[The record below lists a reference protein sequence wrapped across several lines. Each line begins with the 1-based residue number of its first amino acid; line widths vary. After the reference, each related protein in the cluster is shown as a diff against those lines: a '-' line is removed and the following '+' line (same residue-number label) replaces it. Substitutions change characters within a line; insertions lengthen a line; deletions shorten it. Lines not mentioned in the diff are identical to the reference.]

1 MNHHSRQQYTPK
13 ELKIYQYNVHRSKDM
28 VMAQFL
34 REEEVVSADIIAIQ
48 EPWENPYQ
56 NNTHHPLKQT
66 HELLYPAASETGGRA
81 RVCVFVTKQL
91 EHTHLAHSRDCQEV
105 RVKTESGELRIINVY
120 NDQQQG
126 AALRLLQ
133 DKLSPTRGQRGFS
146 YLVLGDFNLHH
157 PV

>member
-1 MNHHSRQQYTPK
+1 
-13 ELKIYQYNVHRSKDM
+13 
-28 VMAQFL
+28 MAQFL

-56 NNTHHPLKQT
+56 DNTHYPLKQT
-66 HELLYPAASETGGRA
+66 HELLYPLAGETGGRA
-81 RVCVFVTKQL
+81 RVCMFISKKL
-91 EHTHLAHSRDCQEV
+91 GEHTHLARSRDYQEV
-105 RVKTESGELRIINVY
+105 RIRTVSGELRIINVY

-126 AALRLLQ
+126 AAIDLLQ
-133 DKLSPTRGQRGFS
+133 EALPTAREQRQKGIA